1 MWQAVC
7 CLIVNVVLVSSEN
20 CAIGRARKEIAARK
34 ATNEEH
40 RDLELEQAFVAW
52 AAYRT
57 GGGQERFEVW
67 RQRWMKDKEGQD
79 GR

>member
-1 MWQAVC
+1 M
-7 CLIVNVVLVSSEN
+7 NVVLVSSEN

-40 RDLELEQAFVAW
+40 RDLELEQAFVAF
-52 AAYRT
+52 ATYRVNA
-57 GGGQERFEVW
+57 GAERFEQW
-67 RQRWMKDKEGQD
+67 RQEWMKQRGGQD